1 MRYLIISA
9 ILFTAVSAGTM
20 GAVEKEIKSEIK
32 HVTLYPDRAQVTGD
46 APISLQAGET
56 VLMLR
61 GLSPYIIK
69 STIQV
74 SGEGSF
80 TIMGISH
87 SNNFLATLTDSP
99 EVKELKAK
107 IEALTLKIGDERN
120 AIAIL
125 GEKEN
130 FLTANRIITGKEA
143 ALTAEQYRAMLEL
156 YTTNIEQIR
165 TTTLKRVRLISDY
178 EKELA
183 DLNNQ
188 LNQISGKRRMPT
200 GEIAVT
206 VSAARAVT
214 GKLNISYIVT
224 NAGWTPSYDIRVDD
238 INKPLTL
245 VYLANIVQST
255 GNDWKGVKLSFTNA
269 NPSESGVIPVLN
281 PWYLNYH
288 EVRPMMAP
296 STVRIRGLNSQAPE
310 MKKEME
316 VMEEAVFSMMDAA
329 APEVSISTGATTFS
343 FDVEVPSDVMS
354 DGQMKTMEIGRTST
368 QASFAYESVPKL
380 DPKAFLTGKLDKWE
394 ELNIIGGEANL
405 YFENTFVG
413 NSYLSPAQYGDTMK
427 VSLGSDKGITVKR
440 ERQTELTSRRFI
452 GSNRV
457 DTRSFKTTVRNT
469 KGNAVTM
476 KLTDQ
481 IPVSSNSDITVEG
494 TELSGGKLNSTTGL
508 VTWDFTLAAQ
518 QSREFII
525 TYTVRYPKDK
535 EIILE

>member
-1 MRYLIISA
+1 MRSLIITA
-9 ILFTAVSAGTM
+9 ILFTAFAAGTM
-20 GAVEKEIKSEIK
+20 GAVEKEIKGEIK

-46 APISLQAGET
+46 APISLLAGET

-69 STIQV
+69 STIQI
-74 SGEGSF
+74 SGEGNF

-87 SNNFLATLTDSP
+87 SNNFLSTLTDSP
-99 EVKELKAK
+99 EVKELRTK
-107 IEALTLKIGDERN
+107 IEALTLKIGDERT

-130 FLTANRIITGKEA
+130 FLTANRIITGKET

-165 TTTLKRVRLISDY
+165 TTTLKKVRLISDY

-224 NAGWTPSYDIRVDD
+224 NAGWTPSYDIRVED

-281 PWYLNYH
+281 PWYLNYLQ
-288 EVRPMMAP
+288 VRPMVAP
-296 STVRIRGLNSQAPE
+296 STIRIRGTNALAPE

-316 VMEEAVFSMMDAA
+316 VMEEAAFSMMDAA

-343 FDVEVPSDVMS
+343 FDVEVATDVMS

-413 NSYLSPAQYGDTMK
+413 TSYLSPAQYGDTMK
-427 VSLGSDKGITVKR
+427 VSLGSDKGITIKR
-440 ERQTELTSRRFI
+440 DRQTELTSRRLI
-452 GSNRV
+452 GTNRV
-457 DTRSFKTTVRNT
+457 DTRSFKIAVRNT

-481 IPVSSNSDITVEG
+481 IPVSSNSEITVEG
-494 TELSGGKLNSTTGL
+494 TELSGGSLNSTTGL
-508 VTWDFTLAAQ
+508 VTWDFTLAPQ
-518 QSREFII
+518 QSRELVL

>member
-1 MRYLIISA
+1 MRSLIISA

-20 GAVEKEIKSEIK
+20 GAVEKEIKGEIK

-46 APISLQAGET
+46 APISLQSGET

-61 GLSPYIIK
+61 GLSPYIVK
-69 STIQV
+69 STIQI
-74 SGEGSF
+74 SGEGNF
-80 TIMGISH
+80 TIMGIAH
-87 SNNFLATLTDSP
+87 SNNFLSTITDSP

-130 FLTANRIITGKEA
+130 FLTANRIITGKET

-165 TTTLKRVRLISDY
+165 TTTLKKVRLISDY

-224 NAGWTPSYDIRVDD
+224 NAGWTPSYDIRVED

-281 PWYLNYH
+281 VWYLNYLQ
-288 EVRPMMAP
+288 VRPMVAP
-296 STVRIRGLNSQAPE
+296 STIRLRGTNALAPE
-310 MKKEME
+310 MKKEAAVMDEE
-316 VMEEAVFSMMDAA
+316 VFAMIDAA
-329 APEVSISTGATTFS
+329 APAVTISTGTTTFS

-368 QASFAYESVPKL
+368 PASFAYESVPKL

-440 ERQTELTSRRFI
+440 ERQTELTSRRLI

-457 DTRSFKTTVRNT
+457 DTRSFKITVRNT

-481 IPVSSNSDITVEG
+481 IPVSSNSEITVEG

-508 VTWDFTLAAQ
+508 VTWDFTLAPQ
-518 QSREFII
+518 QSREIVL